1 MRAGTTRYTQ
11 RTNESLKANYSVS
24 PRLVSV
30 RGYGLIVTLSVIWG
44 LAFVAIR
51 RADFELSPENL
62 TLLRWLIVSAGF
74 LVIYPFV
81 VRPKTRFELRDLPR
95 LLLVAL
101 ASVVIYHLCLNTAEV
116 QVDASLAGLLISLA
130 PFSTVLLSALVLH
143 ERIHGRLWGALV
155 LAIAG
160 SVVISVPDLSL
171 SSTTMEGPL
180 LVVAAALASAVYTVA
195 SKPLTMKYGPFPV
208 AAWSAFLGTA
218 MLTPLF
224 SPSLLSQA
232 HAMSAYGWAS
242 VSYLAI
248 LSTVLANSIY
258 FTLVSRQQLS
268 RLGVQ
273 LYLVP
278 AVSAVGGV
286 LILGESLA
294 AATVIGGV
302 LLLAAVALA
311 TSGRH

>member
-1 MRAGTTRYTQ
+1 MVNVRSY
-11 RTNESLKANYSVS
+11 SL
-24 PRLVSV
+24 L
-30 RGYGLIVTLSVIWG
+30 VTLSVIWG

-51 RADFELSPENL
+51 RADFELSSVNL

-74 LVIYPFV
+74 LLIYPLAIK
-81 VRPKTRFELRDLPR
+81 PKTKFERKDLPR

-101 ASVVIYHLCLNTAEV
+101 TSVVIYHLSLNTAEK

-130 PFSTVLLSALVLH
+130 PLTTVLLSAVVLH
-143 ERIHGRLWGALV
+143 ERLRRRLWAALV

-160 SVVISVPDLSL
+160 SVLISSPEISL
-171 SSTTMEGPL
+171 NSTMVTGPL
-180 LVVAAALASAVYTVA
+180 LVVLAAISSGVFTVA
-195 SKPLTMKYGPFPV
+195 SKPLTTKYGPFPV

-218 MLTPLF
+218 ML
-224 SPSLLSQA
+224 SPLLSQGLVQQA
-232 HAMSAYGWAS
+232 EGLSFDGWVS
-242 VSYLAI
+242 VLYLAI
-248 LSTVLANSIY
+248 LSTVFANLIY

-278 AVSAVGGV
+278 AVSAAGGV

-294 AATVIGGV
+294 AATVAGGA
-302 LLLAAVALA
+302 LLLVAVGLA
-311 TSGRH
+311 TSSHH